1 MDMTKTSIKLLAATN
16 VGLVRK
22 NNEDNFVVNKDL
34 TQSEWLIP
42 SADETVSLGE
52 YGSLLVVADG
62 MGGANAGEVA
72 SAIAIET
79 VQEMFTA
86 DNLSTV
92 VLSPKSID
100 DYLVTAIKKA
110 DMNICNHAA
119 EDTATQGMGT
129 TIVICWI
136 IGNEA
141 HVAWCG
147 DSRCYVFRN
156 DSFMRVTKDHSYVQS
171 LVDEGK
177 ISEEEAFDHPYS
189 NVITRC
195 LGSEERAKPDVRTL
209 TINDGDIYLLC
220 TDGLC
225 GLCRDDE
232 IMDIVIDNKDDLYS
246 CRDLL
251 IQAALEAGGYD
262 NVTIAIGKVDIQE
275 TEELQESQNTEDQEL
290 EINSDETNSDETED
304 NEKENT
310 EEETE
315 VMDTVPNENLNT
327 TQPITSSNTIR
338 NIIIIIAILAII
350 GIIGF
355 LNEYPEILGQLKS
368 FINSK

>member
-1 MDMTKTSIKLLAATN
+1 MTKTYIKLLAATN

-86 DNLSTV
+86 DKLSTV
-92 VLSPKSID
+92 TLSPKSID
-100 DYLVTAIKKA
+100 DYLITAIKEA
-110 DMNICNHAA
+110 DMNICKHA
-119 EDTATQGMGT
+119 EEHPDTQGMGT
-129 TIVICWI
+129 TIVMCWI
-136 IGNEA
+136 IGDEA

-147 DSRCYVFRN
+147 DSRCYIFRN
-156 DSFMRVTKDHSYVQS
+156 DSFMRVTKDHSYVQG

-246 CRDLL
+246 CRDKL

-262 NVTIAIGKVDIQE
+262 NVTIAVGKIEKQE
-275 TEELQESQNTEDQEL
+275 TEETQNAEYNESETD
-290 EINSDETNSDETED
+290 SDEIKPE
-304 NEKENT
+304 EKENDNG
-310 EEETE
+310 EETE
-315 VMDTVPNENLNT
+315 KEQEVTETIPKENLNT
-327 TQPITSSNTIR
+327 TQPITSTHVVR
-338 NIIIIIAILAII
+338 NIVILVTIIALIS
-350 GIIGF
+350 IIGF